1 MDDNSNDSI
10 SKIDAAINAA
20 KSRKGKRAGTDND
33 VTSNGSEPATKRPRL
48 TDEQKAQRLAVKE
61 QERAEKKADR
71 IAARAARKAEQAA
84 NKPAA
89 HLAKVAKAEAKLP
102 VLETNA
108 QATVNEV
115 TTNFSRD
122 QINAIA
128 KHLEHFNRVQATK
141 RALEQKINAGDKV
154 RIVGGDSRF
163 VGQEG
168 VVSKAQRIRCYVEV
182 AGAKKPIYLF
192 TSEVELVEA
201 AHATGTEG

>member
-1 MDDNSNDSI
+1 MDNSNDNI

-20 KSRKGKRAGTDND
+20 KSRKGKRADSGTETST
-33 VTSNGSEPATKRPRL
+33 TSNEPKAPKRPRL
-48 TDEQKAQRLAVKE
+48 TDEQKAQRLADKE
-61 QERAEKKADR
+61 QERSTKKA
-71 IAARAARKAEQAA
+71 ARTVAREQRKAEKAA

-102 VLETNA
+102 TLNGTA
-108 QATVNEV
+108 QVTVNDI
-115 TTNFSRD
+115 TTNFTRD

-182 AGAKKPIYLF
+182 AGAKKPVYLF

-201 AHATGTEG
+201 ASATGTNG